1 MPRLNG
7 IPSMAQIKLNKASL
21 SLEQKN
27 LKNYQRF
34 LPSLELKRKKLLS
47 ERGRVDTQVNEL
59 RQKKEALEHSIQ
71 NDLPMVAST
80 MNILSKL
87 IEIKEIAI
95 AEENIVGIKLPVLRT
110 IIFYPID
117 YVYFNTPQWFER
129 LITVLTEKIEL
140 QLRLQ
145 IAMERQRR
153 LAKSIQ
159 TVTQR
164 KNLFEKILIPKAL
177 NNIRL
182 IQIFLADNERA
193 AVVRSKI
200 AKKKRI
206 LR

>member
-1 MPRLNG
+1 
-7 IPSMAQIKLNKASL
+7 
-21 SLEQKN
+21 
-27 LKNYQRF
+27 
-34 LPSLELKRKKLLS
+34 
-47 ERGRVDTQVNEL
+47 
-59 RQKKEALEHSIQ
+59 
-71 NDLPMVAST
+71 MVAST

-182 IQIFLADNERA
+182 IQIFWPIMSVQQWFARKLL
-193 AVVRSKI
+193 
-200 AKKKRI
+200 KRKGYYDEHRN
-206 LR
+206 LRKSECFGTESMQGRYFKCVTRIRLHAFNCY

>member
-1 MPRLNG
+1 
-7 IPSMAQIKLNKASL
+7 MATQIKLNKASL
-21 SLEQKN
+21 SQEHRN

-47 ERGRVDTQVNEL
+47 ERSRVDIQINEL
-59 RQKKEALEHSIQ
+59 KHKEKALENSIQ
-71 NDLPMVAST
+71 NDLPMIAGT
-80 MNILSKL
+80 MSIISKL

-95 AEENIVGIKLPVLRT
+95 AEENIVGVKLPVLHAIT
-110 IIFYPID
+110 FNTQD
-117 YVYFNTPQWFER
+117 YVYFNSPQWFEK
-129 LITVLTEKIEL
+129 LISVLHEKIEL
-140 QLRLQ
+140 QLCLQ
-145 IAMERQRR
+145 IALKRQQL

-164 KNLFEKILIPKAL
+164 KNLFEKVLIPKAL

-206 LR
+206 LL

>member
-1 MPRLNG
+1 M
-7 IPSMAQIKLNKASL
+7 MAQIKLNKASL
-21 SLEQKN
+21 SLEQRN

-47 ERGRVDTQVNEL
+47 ERSRVDTQVNEL
-59 RQKKEALEHSIQ
+59 RQKKEALEHCIQ
-71 NDLPMVAST
+71 NDVPMVAST

-87 IEIKEIAI
+87 IDIKEIAL
-95 AEENIVGIKLPVLRT
+95 AEENIAGIKLPLLQT
-110 IIFYPID
+110 ITFHPID

-129 LITVLTEKIEL
+129 LIVVLTEKIEL

-145 IAMERQRR
+145 IALERQRR

-164 KNLFEKILIPKAL
+164 KNLFEKVLIPKSL

>member
-1 MPRLNG
+1 
-7 IPSMAQIKLNKASL
+7 MAQIKLNKASL
-21 SLEQKN
+21 SLEQRN

-47 ERGRVDTQVNEL
+47 ERSRVDTQVNEL
-59 RQKKEALEHSIQ
+59 RQKKEALEHCIQ
-71 NDLPMVAST
+71 NDVPMVAST

-87 IEIKEIAI
+87 IDIKEIAL
-95 AEENIVGIKLPVLRT
+95 AEENIAGIKLPLLQT
-110 IIFYPID
+110 ITFHPID

-129 LITVLTEKIEL
+129 LIVVLTEKIEL

-145 IAMERQRR
+145 IALERQRR

-164 KNLFEKILIPKAL
+164 KNLFEKVLIPKSL